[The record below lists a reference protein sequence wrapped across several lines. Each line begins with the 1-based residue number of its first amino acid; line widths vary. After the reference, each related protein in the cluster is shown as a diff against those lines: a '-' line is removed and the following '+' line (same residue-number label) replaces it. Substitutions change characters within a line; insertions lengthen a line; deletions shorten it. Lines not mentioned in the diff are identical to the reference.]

1 MSMFIQD
8 PRDLRLSLNDFPLY
22 GVDSY
27 GCEWHVTFQDV
38 SGLFDGTASTLKTSE
53 KAMTDGWY
61 GNLPR
66 LQGRTISIGGYILGR
81 CTESCIMAWTAFKN
95 VLRLDG
101 MTLTARL
108 GSIERQAQVLQSA
121 SAPLVK
127 WEGVNILRFS
137 LGLTSLSPYLYGL
150 KSMSGSTGLPRLRGG
165 MTFPYCFGT
174 GDASL
179 SSWMWSENI
188 MSGRLVLSNT
198 GTAPSPVMIR
208 IDGPVVNPQVLHVGS
223 GRAIALD
230 VNLGIG
236 HYAIVNGDTHEILI
250 DGTDPARG
258 RVVRREWSPAEVGEN
273 IWAFSAGEYS
283 STARM
288 TVSFYPAYM

>member
-1 MSMFIQD
+1 MSMFLQD

-38 SGLFDGTASTLKTSE
+38 SGLFDGVASTLKTSE

-66 LQGRTISIGGYILGR
+66 LQGRTISIEGYILGR
-81 CTESCIMAWTAFKN
+81 CTEACIMAWTAFKN
-95 VLRLDG
+95 VLGVDG
-101 MTLTARL
+101 MTLVARL
-108 GSIERQAQVLQSA
+108 GSIERQVQVLQSA

-127 WEGVNILRFS
+127 WAGVNILRFS

-150 KSMSGSTGLPRLRGG
+150 QSVSGSTRLPRSVGG
-165 MTFPYCFGT
+165 MTFPYGFGT

-179 SSWMWSENI
+179 SPWMWSEHV
-188 MSGRLVLSNT
+188 MSGRVVLSNA

-208 IDGPVVNPQVLHVGS
+208 IDGPVVDPQVLHVGS
-223 GRAIALD
+223 GHTIAFD
-230 VNLGIG
+230 ASLGIG
-236 HYAIVNGDTHEILI
+236 HYATVNGDTHEILI

-273 IWAFSAGEYS
+273 IWAFTAGEYS

-288 TVSFYPAYM
+288 TVSFYPAYV